1 MLARMR
7 TRNIHVV
14 GVFLGVVSTI
24 AHAQCIED
32 TNGDGHPLFGSL
44 FQRPDVELVDGELAA
59 ARATGVAF
67 GDLDGDGDLD
77 AVCTQAAQGVEQILD
92 RTYLTVLFNLGDG
105 VYGPPTLYK
114 AGHEVVMPVL
124 GDFDL
129 DGDLD
134 VAVTN
139 ARDDTVSILYNDG
152 AGVLSGETTY
162 ATGTMPRSLVAEDF
176 DADGDA
182 DLAVLAVG
190 IDAVS
195 VLSNNGDGT
204 FEPHVLKIV
213 GGVTDRKNPNPT
225 FPVPGPFL
233 AAGDLDGDRDVDLAI
248 PCGGQV
254 KIMVN
259 DGAGGFSVAPET
271 IDVIGQDVYDIVI
284 GDLNGDGLADVA
296 TAMTKTPASA
306 VNVAL
311 NEGGMTFADPVAYD
325 GDLFGCPGCFYNY
338 MSIDAG
344 DIDNDGDL
352 DIAAGTEFMPGFAVF
367 RNRGDG
373 SFGPVE
379 MIESYQGPWVVK
391 LHDVSGDGWLD
402 SISLTTAVRSG
413 MRINLNDGAGKLI
426 TPDHVAT
433 EGEQSEQH
441 WRMVAGDIDGDGY
454 LDVATVR
461 GWSNVE
467 LFEGHPDGT
476 FTFRGEV
483 DVGEPADLYDV
494 AMGDLNGDG
503 LGDLV
508 LADEGGLQGEPGA
521 IWVALQTAPFEFDVL
536 DPILL
541 DDSQAYEVILG
552 DIDADGDLDA
562 LSRLVGVYPG
572 DDDTPVDRR
581 VLVLANDGFGNLSP
595 VQKLTFA
602 SHTYFILGAMAL
614 GDLDADGDLDAVA
627 CAGPTYTPGLLGV
640 LMNDGTG
647 TLSIESTMD
656 VPAHPQSIQLRDFD
670 ADGSLDLA
678 LMCNHSPANPVI
690 LQQAYLMIA
699 MNDGTGAFEF
709 TQEFIDINSH
719 SNGQLVAADFDN
731 DDDIDLA
738 LPDNTG
744 FIEVHFSDGAGAF
757 GPGARYT
764 GVDHTPALAGADVDA
779 DGRVDLI
786 GANAYSA
793 GLMIFRNRLCPPCP
807 ADVNADG
814 VLNILDFVAFQQAF
828 VNRDPAA
835 DCDDDGALDN
845 PLDFVCFQ
853 QVFQAGC
860 E

>member
-1 MLARMR
+1 
-7 TRNIHVV
+7 V

-204 FEPHVLKIV
+204 FEPHVLTIV
-213 GGVTDRKNPNPT
+213 GGVTDRKDPNPT

-233 AAGDLDGDRDVDLAI
+233 GAGDLDGDGDLDLAL
-248 PCGGQV
+248 PCGGLV

-259 DGAGGFSVAPET
+259 DGAGGFSLSPNAV
-271 IDVIGQDVYDIVI
+271 DVIGSDVYDIVI

-325 GDLFGCPGCFYNY
+325 GDFLGCPGCFYNF
-338 MSIDAG
+338 MSIDTG
-344 DIDNDGDL
+344 DLDNDGDL
-352 DIAAGTEFMPGFAVF
+352 DLIIGSEYAMGFALF

-373 SFGPVE
+373 TFGPVE
-379 MIESYQGPWVVK
+379 KVESYQGPWVVK
-391 LHDVSGDGWLD
+391 LRDVSGDGWLD
-402 SISLTTAVRSG
+402 SISLTFPVRSG
-413 MRINLNDGAGKLI
+413 MRMYLNDGAGNLI
-426 TPDHVAT
+426 VPDHVAT
-433 EGEQSEQH
+433 EGDQSEQH
-441 WRMVAGDIDGDGY
+441 RRMATGDLDGDGDV
-454 LDVATVR
+454 DVATVR

-467 LFEGHPDGT
+467 LFEGHADGD
-476 FTFRGEV
+476 FTFRGAI
-483 DVGEPADLYDV
+483 DVGEPAALFDA

-503 LGDLV
+503 QDDLV
-508 LADEGGLQGEPGA
+508 LADRGAGPENPGA
-521 IWVALQTAPFEFDVL
+521 IWPLLNAGGMMFELLPPIEL
-536 DPILL
+536 DT
-541 DDSQAYEVILG
+541 QAREVRLG
-552 DIDADGDLDA
+552 DMDG
-562 LSRLVGVYPG
+562 
-572 DDDTPVDRR
+572 
-581 VLVLANDGFGNLSP
+581 
-595 VQKLTFA
+595 
-602 SHTYFILGAMAL
+602 
-614 GDLDADGDLDAVA
+614 DGDLDAVA
-627 CAGPTYTPGLLGV
+627 WVSHVQVPGDPSPVDRRVIVLLNDGSGNLSPAQELTFASHKYFSVPAALEFGDIDGDGDLDVVAGSGAIYAPGQLTV
-640 LMNDGTG
+640 MANDGTG
-647 TLSIESTMD
+647 VLSVVSAVVVQD
-656 VPAHPQSIQLRDFD
+656 HPQAIRLRDFD
-670 ADGSLDLA
+670 GDGDLDLS
-678 LMCNHSPANPVI
+678 LMANHNFNTPDVLA
-690 LQQAYLMIA
+690 QAYCSIA
-699 MNDGTGAFEF
+699 MNDGTGEF
-709 TQEFIDINSH
+709 TFVQEFVDANSLT
-719 SNGQLVAADFDN
+719 NGQMVAADFDA
-731 DDDIDLA
+731 DGAIDLA
-738 LPDNTG
+738 IPDVNGSMIVHLNDGTG
-744 FIEVHFSDGAGAF
+744 MF
-757 GPGARYT
+757 GLAARYT
-764 GVDHTPALAGADVDA
+764 SVDVCEAAAVADVEL
-779 DGRVDLI
+779 DGRIDLLV
-786 GANAYSA
+786 GNRYGA
-793 GLMIFRNRLCPPCP
+793 GLMIFRNRSCPPCP
-807 ADVNADG
+807 ADINADG
-814 VLNILDFVAFQQAF
+814 ALNILDFVAFQQAF
-828 VNRDPAA
+828 TAGELSA
-835 DCDDDGALDN
+835 DCDGDGVLVN

-853 QVFQAGC
+853 RVFVGEC
-860 E
+860 R